1 MDAWSDWKYRAKGKQ
16 RLWEILTAAI
26 VLSFWKL
33 PLNSFCQHLF
43 DEKRKGIYIFNLY
56 FQIKTLLKTVVYIFI
71 FIYTKYKKPL
81 FWYRIV
87 ICQSLGSPT
96 PSVNSWFNAWSRIGK
111 AIRVMLYDG
120 WCSCRRIRFPLICS
134 LLKLNTCRKY

>member
-1 MDAWSDWKYRAKGKQ
+1 MIYSIIHVFSWKLVYLTTVESYSHFCTLINLIIIICSIQYIQTNGRLRRLKNRAKGKQ

-56 FQIKTLLKTVVYIFI
+56 FQIKTLLKTAVYIFI

-81 FWYRIV
+81 FLYRIV
-87 ICQSLGSPT
+87 ICQSLGSPNPT
-96 PSVNSWFNAWSRIGK
+96 P
-111 AIRVMLYDG
+111 
-120 WCSCRRIRFPLICS
+120 
-134 LLKLNTCRKY
+134 

>member
-1 MDAWSDWKYRAKGKQ
+1 MDTWSDWKNRAKQ

-56 FQIKTLLKTVVYIFI
+56 FQIKTLLKTAVYIFI

-96 PSVNSWFNAWSRIGK
+96 PFVNSWFNAWSGIGK
-111 AIRVMLYDG
+111 AIRFMLYDG
-120 WCSCRRIRFPLICS
+120 WCSCRGIWFPLIS
-134 LLKLNTCRKY
+134 F

>member
-1 MDAWSDWKYRAKGKQ
+1 MDAWGDWKNRAKGKQ

-56 FQIKTLLKTVVYIFI
+56 FQIKTLLKTAVYIFI

-81 FWYRIV
+81 FLYRIV
-87 ICQSLGSPT
+87 ICQSLGSPNPT
-96 PSVNSWFNAWSRIGK
+96 P
-111 AIRVMLYDG
+111 
-120 WCSCRRIRFPLICS
+120 
-134 LLKLNTCRKY
+134 